1 MAYSAVIGSGD
12 DVFDGVVRPL
22 TNQKDDDIV
31 RRLCDRACLLALA
44 ECHPSTERPSSPCV
58 ERAAPFWTLH
68 KQASGLFCKCDRPS
82 ISQYRYHS
90 LL

>member
-1 MAYSAVIGSGD
+1 MAYSGVIGSGD

-44 ECHPSTERPSSPCV
+44 KRHPSN
-58 ERAAPFWTLH
+58 
-68 KQASGLFCKCDRPS
+68 
-82 ISQYRYHS
+82 
-90 LL
+90 